1 MINCKVELKL
11 KWTSY
16 CVFSAAGGH
25 NANANPNNLI
35 FTIRDTKLYV
45 PVLNLS
51 AKIIRDYQ
59 KFLAKDL
66 NDQFIGMNKNK
77 TKGDNIY
84 TANEFRYFLKSNF
97 AAVNRLS
104 VLVYTD
110 EDADF

>member
-25 NANANPNNLI
+25 NAKANPNNII

-66 NDQFIGMNKNK
+66 NDQFIGMNKK
-77 TKGDNIY
+77 KQKGIIY
-84 TANEFRYFLKSNF
+84 TRQMNLDTFSNQILLESIDYLF
-97 AAVNRLS
+97 
-104 VLVYTD
+104 
-110 EDADF
+110 

>member
-25 NANANPNNLI
+25 NAKANPNNII

-66 NDQFIGMNKNK
+66 NDQFIGMNKK
-77 TKGDNIY
+77 KQKGIIY
-84 TANEFRYFLKSNF
+84 TQQMNLDTFSNQILLESIDYLF
-97 AAVNRLS
+97 
-104 VLVYTD
+104 
-110 EDADF
+110 

>member
-25 NANANPNNLI
+25 NAKANPNNII

-66 NDQFIGMNKNK
+66 NDQFIGMKK
-77 TKGDNIY
+77 KKQKGIIY
-84 TANEFRYFLKSNF
+84 TRQMNLDTFSNQILLESIDYLF
-97 AAVNRLS
+97 
-104 VLVYTD
+104 
-110 EDADF
+110 